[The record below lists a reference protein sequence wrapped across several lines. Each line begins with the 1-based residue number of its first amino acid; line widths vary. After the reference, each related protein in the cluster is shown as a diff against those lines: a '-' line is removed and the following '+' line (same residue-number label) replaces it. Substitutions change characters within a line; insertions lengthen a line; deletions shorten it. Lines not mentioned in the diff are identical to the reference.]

1 MKLIDKIFN
10 IIGWL
15 LTTLFVTILS
25 LPDDNY
31 DRLLFILILIIILL
45 LIIYNIIE
53 YIIIKAKK

>member
-31 DRLLFILILIIILL
+31 DRLLFIQRSVKPIGLQPMGSSH
-45 LIIYNIIE
+45 
-53 YIIIKAKK
+53 